1 MKIYTKRGDTGETD
15 LFGSG
20 RVSKDALRV
29 DTFGTVDECNATI
42 GVARAALTPVAEA
55 LDPIL
60 TRVQNELFAL
70 GAELASPGA
79 LDKVPLLQEASIERL
94 EHEIDHAETL
104 LAPLRNFI
112 LPGGSASGAGLH
124 LARTVARRA
133 ERLAVSLAAVS
144 RDNGE
149 PLRPEVVR
157 YLNRL
162 SDHLF
167 VHARFANHLA
177 DMPETAWLG
186 RSAT

>member
-1 MKIYTKRGDTGETD
+1 MKIYTKRGDSGETD

-29 DTFGTVDECNATI
+29 ETFGTVDECNASI
-42 GVARAALTPVAEA
+42 GVARATLTSPEEA
-55 LDPIL
+55 LDAIL
-60 TRVQNELFAL
+60 ARVQNDLFAL

-79 LDKVPLLQEASIERL
+79 LDKVPLLDQTHIARL
-94 EHEIDHAETL
+94 EHEIDAAEAV

-112 LPGGSASGAGLH
+112 LPGGSLSGAGLH

-133 ERLAVSLAAVS
+133 ERLSVSLAAQ
-144 RDNGE
+144 E
-149 PLRPEVVR
+149 TLRPEVVS

-177 DMPETAWLG
+177 QMPETAWLG
-186 RSAT
+186 RSA